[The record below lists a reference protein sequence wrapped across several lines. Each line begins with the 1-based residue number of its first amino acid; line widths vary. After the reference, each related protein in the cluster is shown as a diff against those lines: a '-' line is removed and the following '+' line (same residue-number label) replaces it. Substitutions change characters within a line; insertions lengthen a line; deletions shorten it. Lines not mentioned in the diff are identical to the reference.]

1 MPYPTLPQIEHA
13 LAARQETVDLATAYL
28 AQPPEPYLQILL
40 DAVHLST
47 QLSDSDLLAH
57 APEASQ
63 ILAEALH
70 AHCILELSHYLTYLR
85 RQSNNPTLGLR
96 YTR

>member
-1 MPYPTLPQIEHA
+1 MSYPSLPKIEHA

-28 AQPPEPYLQILL
+28 STTPEPYLQILL

-47 QLSDSDLLAH
+47 QLSDSDLLAE
-57 APEASQ
+57 APDDGQ
-63 ILAEALH
+63 LLAEALH

-85 RQSNNPTLGLR
+85 RQSITPTLGLR